1 MIVVL
6 DTNVLVA
13 GLLKPFGPSAAVLRL
28 VLTGIVQV
36 AHDYRILA
44 EYRDVLSRPVF
55 GFAPAAVDALLTQIE
70 EDGVPVTP
78 APVSIQWPDP
88 TDAPFLETALAA
100 GAGFLITGN
109 KRHFPKKKEGSHV
122 VSPAEFMT
130 EYEAVVPSK

>member
-28 VLTGIVQV
+28 VLTGMVQA

-44 EYRDVLSRPVF
+44 EYREVLSRPVF
-55 GFAPAAVDALLTQIE
+55 GFAPAAVDAFLTQIE

-88 TDAPFLETALAA
+88 TDAPFWETALAA
-100 GAGFLITGN
+100 GAEVLITGN
-109 KRHFPKKKEGSHV
+109 RRHFPIKKKGPRIS
-122 VSPAEFMT
+122 SPAEFILLWT
-130 EYEAVVPSK
+130 AET